1 MTKIQ
6 KLFFLLSVLLYLGA
20 CGGASNP
27 DSEDSE
33 EENTSESSSSTTT
46 PEASP
51 KEPEPELSELALA
64 GKKLFQANCSQCHL
78 VDESVLIGPGLK
90 GVTKRQDK
98 EWTLKFIKNSQAVIE
113 SGDEYAVAL
122 YEQYNKTL
130 MQSFPWPD
138 EDLEAV
144 YAYLEAL

>member
-1 MTKIQ
+1 MAKIQ
-6 KLFFLLSVLLYLGA
+6 KLIFLLSVILYLGA
-20 CGGASNP
+20 CGGASTP
-27 DSEDSE
+27 ESEDSE
-33 EENTSESSSSTTT
+33 EETAPESSPSSTST
-46 PEASP
+46 PSP

-78 VDESVLIGPGLK
+78 ADESVLIGPGMK
-90 GVTKRQDK
+90 GVTERRDK
-98 EWTLKFIKNSQAVIE
+98 EWILKFIKNSQAVIE

-122 YEQYNKTL
+122 YEKYNKTL